1 MGHYSRSEWIERA
14 ATQEAIAAL
23 HRTARGIEQRL
34 AALEFALESMLAREG
49 RQVLDRRMPWSRRNA
64 TTGTNGSRD

>member
-34 AALEFALESMLAREG
+34 AALEFALEAMLAREG
-49 RQVLDRRMPWSRRNA
+49 HRVLAPKTPWSRPDRCDA
-64 TTGTNGSRD
+64 AGAP